1 MFITY
6 HRVGRSAVLPALAV
20 TGVLVIVGAIAAMIA
35 VTTLAVVGCIVL
47 GIRLLHALGL
57 GRTKRPVAFPADNTI
72 EGIVVNRSPADSEP
86 SLTQSHGAGAG
97 AVARGRST
105 VNMQP
110 LPGRFRA

>member
-35 VTTLAVVGCIVL
+35 VTTLAVVGSIVL

-57 GRTKRPVAFPADNTI
+57 GGRKRPVAFPADNTI
-72 EGIVVNRSPADSEP
+72 EGIVVNRSPADGEP
-86 SLTQSHGAGAG
+86 SLRIARAGT
-97 AVARGRST
+97 VARGRSA

-110 LPGRFRA
+110 LP

>member
-6 HRVGRSAVLPALAV
+6 HRVGRSALLPALAA
-20 TGVLVIVGAIAAMIA
+20 TGVLVIVGAIAALIA
-35 VTTLAVVGCIVL
+35 VTTLAIVGSIVL

-57 GRTKRPVAFPADNTI
+57 GLTKRPVGFPADNTI

-86 SLTQSHGAGAG
+86 EPYAIAGAG
-97 AVARGRST
+97 AVARGRCA

-110 LPGRFRA
+110 WPGRFRA